1 MAESELA
8 NWANRRCD
16 HSPPEYIL
24 YDRSSVSVFGNWR
37 IKFPNPISDLI
48 HRNADLLSYHYLAME
63 TESENPSILGG
74 PKGMTTFNAANSNL
88 FLKEGDQCVEMW
100 GVWGRTI
107 GLSYLFGRAV
117 QKNRRKPFF
126 SGKLDLR
133 EMWNCRIFKYG

>member
-1 MAESELA
+1 
-8 NWANRRCD
+8 
-16 HSPPEYIL
+16 
-24 YDRSSVSVFGNWR
+24 
-37 IKFPNPISDLI
+37 
-48 HRNADLLSYHYLAME
+48 
-63 TESENPSILGG
+63 
-74 PKGMTTFNAANSNL
+74 MTTFNAANSNL